1 MNKQLITCI
10 ILSLSLIIVSSAYGQ
25 EQQEKSAP
33 ETFEMVWEGQPV
45 TMQKYF
51 IIFLKEGPNREQPE
65 EEAKKIQSEHLA
77 YLGGLFKQGVLNLN
91 GPIGDESDIAG
102 ISVYNTATMEE
113 AIKLAEADPAVKA
126 GRLVVEAHPWWLAKG
141 SSVK

>member
-1 MNKQLITCI
+1 MKNQL
-10 ILSLSLIIVSSAYGQ
+10 ILSLILCLSLLYVSDAYGQ

-33 ETFEMVWEGQPV
+33 ETFEMVWEGQAV

-51 IIFLKEGPNREQPE
+51 IVFLKEGPNRNQPE
-65 EEAKKIQSEHLA
+65 AEAQKIQAEHLA
-77 YLGGLFKQGVLNLN
+77 YLGGLFKKGVLNLN
-91 GPIGDESDIAG
+91 GPLGDDSKIAG
-102 ISVYNTATMEE
+102 ISVYSTATLEE

-126 GRLVVEAHPWWLAKG
+126 GRLVVEAHPWWLANG